1 MPITDTDDR
10 TRSTRRARQGAILA
24 EVAQEEAEAAEAEVV
39 EKASLLDVPLHLR
52 IHRGLDTELRRPA
65 DAAQV
70 LTSAL
75 VRRLLCQAVSE
86 HSPLTTAEA
95 EDNARRVARQEV
107 QGG

>member
-52 IHRGLDTELRRPA
+52 INRGLDTELRRPA

-75 VRRLLCQAVSE
+75 VRRLL
-86 HSPLTTAEA
+86 
-95 EDNARRVARQEV
+95 RRLDRDRWTDVR
-107 QGG
+107 